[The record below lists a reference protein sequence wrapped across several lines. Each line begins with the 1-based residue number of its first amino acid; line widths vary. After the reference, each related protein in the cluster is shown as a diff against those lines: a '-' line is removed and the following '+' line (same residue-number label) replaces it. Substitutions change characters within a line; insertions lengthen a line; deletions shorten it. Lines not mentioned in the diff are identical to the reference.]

1 MINIGQFNR
10 LKVVRMAEF
19 GYYLNGDTDSTRD
32 DILLPSRSTLGREL
46 NVGDEVE
53 AFIYR
58 DSKDR
63 LIATLKTPLATVGE
77 LAYLKV
83 VSTGDFGAFVDF
95 GLERDILVPFKEQ
108 RYTLEEGY
116 KYLLYVYVDKSGR
129 LAATTDIEYRLE
141 ENNDYSIGEET
152 YGIVYEVQKSGSLL
166 VAVEGKYKGIVLK
179 SEYYNYVHIGEELK
193 LTVKKFYEDERI
205 GLTTRGRKLEERD
218 KIQERIL
225 NYLKEN
231 GGHMEFNDKSS
242 AEDIRRT
249 FNTSKNYFKIAL
261 GGLMKKKLITQD
273 ENGTTLKKE
282 EVLK

>member
-1 MINIGQFNR
+1 MIKLGQFNK
-10 LKVVRMAEF
+10 LKVVRIAEF
-19 GYYLNGDTDSTRD
+19 GYYLSGDTESTSD
-32 DILLPSRSTLGREL
+32 DILLPIRSALGKEF
-46 NVGDEVE
+46 NVDDEVE

-63 LIATLKTPLATVGE
+63 LIATLKTPLATVGD

-108 RYTLEEGY
+108 RYTLEKGY
-116 KYLLYVYVDKSGR
+116 SYLLYIYVDKSGR
-129 LAATTDIEYRLE
+129 LAATTNIESFLE
-141 ENNDYSIGEET
+141 ENNDYAIGEET
-152 YGIVYEVQKSGSLL
+152 YGIVYEVQKCGNLL

-218 KIQERIL
+218 IIQERIL
-225 NYLKEN
+225 SYLRDS

-242 AEDIRRT
+242 SDDIRKT

-273 ENGTTLKKE
+273 ENGTTLKK
-282 EVLK
+282 